1 MKRHPSILALIFF
14 VTLVA
19 LVLNIPKNIEINF
32 STPVVPGYGQPI
44 SIDTSIPG
52 VDLSALLARLN
63 IEKDFS
69 LRRGLDLE
77 GGTTVTLLA
86 DMKDVPSASRDQALE
101 SAKEVIE
108 RRVNLFGVS
117 EPVIQTAKVSDEYRV
132 IVEIPGV
139 TDVNQ
144 AVSLIGTTAK
154 LTFWEEGASGSAQL
168 ESQNEDVPLYAPIF
182 LGENPRPTNLSGSD
196 LEKTDIVF
204 DPNTGAPTVQLSFT
218 PEGAKKFAEIT
229 KRNVNKRLGFALDNV
244 MIDAPY
250 VQTPILDGNAV
261 ISGEFSL
268 EQAKNLNLQLNA
280 GALPVS
286 LSVLEQRSIGATL
299 GQESLQ
305 KSLVAGALG
314 FFVIVVF
321 MIGIYGR
328 LGIMAS
334 IALIIYVLINLAI
347 FRLIPVTLTL
357 AGIAGF
363 ILSIGI
369 AVDANILIFERMKEE
384 LREGK
389 SRDTAINLGFSRAWM
404 SIRDSN
410 VASLIT
416 SAILYYFGTGMVR
429 GFALVLAIGVL
440 VSMFSAITVTRTLL
454 MYLYKPKS

>member
-1 MKRHPSILALIFF
+1 MKRNPLILILIL
-14 VTLVA
+14 LVAIFA
-19 LVLNIPKNIEINF
+19 LVLNLPKATEINY
-32 STPVVPGYGQPI
+32 SSPIIPGYGKEI
-44 SIDTSIPG
+44 KIEITTPG
-52 VDLSALLARLN
+52 VDLSTLLLKAN
-63 IEKDFS
+63 IDKDFS

-86 DMKDVPSASRDQALE
+86 DMKDVPEGDREQAIE
-101 SAKEVIE
+101 SAREVIE
-108 RRVNLFGVS
+108 RRINLFGVA
-117 EPVIQTAKVSDEYRV
+117 EPVIQTAKVNEEYH
-132 IVEIPGV
+132 IIAEIPGV

-154 LTFWEEGASGSAQL
+154 LSFWEEGASGSAML
-168 ESQNEDVPLYAPIF
+168 DAGDEELPLNAQVF
-182 LGENPRPTNLSGSD
+182 LGENPVKTNLSGSD
-196 LEKTDIVF
+196 LKKTTVIF
-204 DPNTGAPTVQLSFT
+204 DPNSGAPTVQLSFT
-218 PEGAKKFAEIT
+218 SEGSKKFAEIT

-244 MIDAPY
+244 MVDAPY

-261 ISGEFSL
+261 ISGQFTL
-268 EQAKNLNLQLNA
+268 DQAKNLNLQLNA

-286 LSVLEQRSIGATL
+286 LKILEQRSIGATL
-299 GQESLQ
+299 GQESLH
-305 KSLVAGALG
+305 KSLVAGVIG
-314 FFVIVVF
+314 FLVIVIF
-321 MIGIYGR
+321 MVSIYGR
-328 LGIMAS
+328 LGVMAS
-334 IALIIYVLINLAI
+334 IALVIYVLINLAV

-389 SRDTAINLGFSRAWM
+389 SRDTAIQLGFSRAWT

-410 VASLIT
+410 AASLIT

-440 VSMFSAITVTRTLL
+440 VSMFSAITVTKTLL
-454 MYLYKPKS
+454 IYFYKTKS

>member
-1 MKRHPSILALIFF
+1 MKRNPLILILIL
-14 VTLVA
+14 LVAIFA
-19 LVLNIPKNIEINF
+19 LVLNLPKATEINY
-32 STPVVPGYGQPI
+32 SSPIIPGYGKEI
-44 SIDTSIPG
+44 KIEITTPG
-52 VDLSALLARLN
+52 VDLSTLLLKAN
-63 IEKDFS
+63 IDKDFS

-86 DMKDVPSASRDQALE
+86 DMKDVPEGDREQAIE
-101 SAKEVIE
+101 SAREVIE
-108 RRVNLFGVS
+108 RRINLFGVA
-117 EPVIQTAKVSDEYRV
+117 EPVIQTAKVNEEYR
-132 IVEIPGV
+132 IIAEIPGV

-154 LTFWEEGASGSAQL
+154 LSFWEEGASGSAML
-168 ESQNEDVPLYAPIF
+168 DAGDEELPLNAQVF
-182 LGENPRPTNLSGSD
+182 LGENPVKTNLSGSD
-196 LEKTDIVF
+196 LKKTTVIF
-204 DPNTGAPTVQLSFT
+204 DPNSGAPTVQLSFT
-218 PEGAKKFAEIT
+218 SEGSKKFAEIT

-244 MIDAPY
+244 MVDAPY

-261 ISGEFSL
+261 ISGQFTL
-268 EQAKNLNLQLNA
+268 DQAKNLNLQLNA

-286 LSVLEQRSIGATL
+286 LKILEQRSIGATL
-299 GQESLQ
+299 GQESLH
-305 KSLVAGALG
+305 KSLVAGVIG
-314 FFVIVVF
+314 FLVIVIF
-321 MIGIYGR
+321 MVSIYGR
-328 LGIMAS
+328 LGVMAS
-334 IALIIYVLINLAI
+334 IALVIYVLINLAV

-389 SRDTAINLGFSRAWM
+389 SRDTAIQLGFSRAWT

-410 VASLIT
+410 AASLIT

-440 VSMFSAITVTRTLL
+440 VSMFSAITVTKTLL
-454 MYLYKPKS
+454 IYFYKTKS